1 MAVVRVTLNVVLSPL
16 VNVIVDPADDAVM
29 RPLKGNEEVE
39 AKDALVAVSEEIA
52 LLAVVAKEA
61 VVVNTLVVA
70 LKVSAAL
77 STSTDLAPV
86 VPSVNAT

>member
-1 MAVVRVTLNVVLSPL
+1 MAVVRVTLNVVLSPF